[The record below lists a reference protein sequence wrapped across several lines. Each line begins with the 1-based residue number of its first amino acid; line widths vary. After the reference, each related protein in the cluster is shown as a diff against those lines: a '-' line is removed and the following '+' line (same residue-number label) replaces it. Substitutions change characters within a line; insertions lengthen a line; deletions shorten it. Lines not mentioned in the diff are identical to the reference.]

1 MRSPVDEIV
10 ELAVS
15 LGLGLGLITVV
26 VIDLLW
32 PLALR
37 AARWILEM
45 R

>member
-1 MRSPVDEIV
+1 MRGIADDLVD
-10 ELAVS
+10 LAVA
-15 LGLGLGLITVV
+15 LAIGLGLGILTTD
-26 VIDLLW
+26 VIW